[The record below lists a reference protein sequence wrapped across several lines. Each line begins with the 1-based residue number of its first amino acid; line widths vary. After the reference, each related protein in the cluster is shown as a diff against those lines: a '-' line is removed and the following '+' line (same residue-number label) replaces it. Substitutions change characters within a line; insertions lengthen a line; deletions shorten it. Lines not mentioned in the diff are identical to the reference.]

1 MTPLLNPVDQETSAW
16 PKRVPAP
23 SKRLTDTSNSATP
36 ELSAHLE
43 AIALK
48 RAEDAKRLAKDARPV
63 PQGDKRSRNAD
74 SSGTSE
80 DDTDHSTVP
89 KPPKKKKSHSS
100 RSVIISNHGLIS
112 LKRASIFIGSVDDY
126 KVL

>member
-1 MTPLLNPVDQETSAW
+1 MTPLLNPVDQETSVR

-23 SKRLTDTSNSATP
+23 SKRLTDTSNSTTP

-48 RAEDAKRLAKDARPV
+48 RAEDAKCLVKDARPAPTAPTITSATSSSHSV
-63 PQGDKRSRNAD
+63 SPTKRSRNAD

-89 KPPKKKKSHSS
+89 KPPKS
-100 RSVIISNHGLIS
+100 RCYCHRLPISVHVI
-112 LKRASIFIGSVDDY
+112 
-126 KVL
+126 